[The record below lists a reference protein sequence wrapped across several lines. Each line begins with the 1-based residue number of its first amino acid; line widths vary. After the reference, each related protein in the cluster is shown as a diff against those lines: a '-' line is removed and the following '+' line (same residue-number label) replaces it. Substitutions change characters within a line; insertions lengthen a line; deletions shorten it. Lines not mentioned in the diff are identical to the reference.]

1 MIELFEQD
9 ILLNDRQSSKGN
21 QLKWQSQNGIWCKA
35 DYTGYEGLVE
45 YLVSCLLGYSSLKR
59 NEYVFYQTEKIH
71 YKYKDYLGCKS
82 ENFLPDGWKIITL
95 ERLFET
101 MKGESLAKSV
111 YHMPD
116 VRERIRYMV
125 EQTEQLTGLR
135 EFGVYISKLMTID
148 ALFLN
153 EDRHT
158 HNIAVLMNGAGMFK
172 YCPIFDNGGGLLSDT
187 ILDYPLGEDTFDLM
201 ETVWAKTVSTDFDE
215 QLDVSEHLYGCN
227 LKFFFTKRD
236 VDQLLEQAKGY
247 SDEVRERV
255 QTILHRQI
263 DKYAYLKM

>member
-21 QLKWQSQNGIWCKA
+21 QLKWQSQNGIWYKA

-45 YLVSCLLGYSSLKR
+45 YLISCLLGYSSLKK
-59 NEYVFYQTEKIH
+59 NEYVSYQTEKIH

-101 MKGESLAKSV
+101 MKGESLTKSV

-158 HNIAVLMNGAGMFK
+158 HNIAVLLDDCDQFH
-172 YCPIFDNGGGLLSDT
+172 YCPIFDNGASLLSDT
-187 ILDYPLGEDTFDLM
+187 IQDYQMEEKIQDLVKRVKATFHD
-201 ETVWAKTVSTDFDE
+201 DFDE
-215 QLDVSEHLYGCN
+215 QLDTVEELYGRQIRFHFDRAIVEKIIAEEQN
-227 LKFFFTKRD
+227 YSND
-236 VDQLLEQAKGY
+236 VK
-247 SDEVRERV
+247 ERV
-255 QTILHRQI
+255 YDLISRQMR
-263 DKYAYLKM
+263 KYQYLFE

>member
-21 QLKWQSQNGIWCKA
+21 QLKWQSQNGIWYKA

-45 YLVSCLLGYSSLKR
+45 YLVSCLLGYSSLKK

-101 MKGESLAKSV
+101 MKGESLTKSV

-135 EFGVYISKLMTID
+135 EFGVYIR
-148 ALFLN
+148 N
-153 EDRHT
+153 
-158 HNIAVLMNGAGMFK
+158 
-172 YCPIFDNGGGLLSDT
+172 
-187 ILDYPLGEDTFDLM
+187 
-201 ETVWAKTVSTDFDE
+201 
-215 QLDVSEHLYGCN
+215 
-227 LKFFFTKRD
+227 
-236 VDQLLEQAKGY
+236 
-247 SDEVRERV
+247 
-255 QTILHRQI
+255 
-263 DKYAYLKM
+263 

>member
-21 QLKWQSQNGIWCKA
+21 QLKWQSQNGIWYKA

-45 YLVSCLLGYSSLKR
+45 YLISCLLGYSSL
-59 NEYVFYQTEKIH
+59 
-71 YKYKDYLGCKS
+71 
-82 ENFLPDGWKIITL
+82 IITL

-101 MKGESLAKSV
+101 MKGESLTKSV

-158 HNIAVLMNGAGMFK
+158 HNIAVLLDDCDQFH
-172 YCPIFDNGGGLLSDT
+172 YCPIFDNGASLLSDT
-187 ILDYPLGEDTFDLM
+187 IQDYPMEEKIQDL
-201 ETVWAKTVSTDFDE
+201 VKRVKAKTFHDDFDE
-215 QLDVSEHLYGCN
+215 QLDTVEELYGRQIRFHFDRAIVEKIIAEEQN
-227 LKFFFTKRD
+227 YSND
-236 VDQLLEQAKGY
+236 VK
-247 SDEVRERV
+247 ERV
-255 QTILHRQI
+255 YDLISRQMR
-263 DKYAYLKM
+263 KYQYLFE

>member
-125 EQTEQLTGLR
+125 EQLTGLR

-158 HNIAVLMNGAGMFK
+158 HNIAVLLDDCDQFH
-172 YCPIFDNGGGLLSDT
+172 YCPIFDNGASLLSDT
-187 ILDYPLGEDTFDLM
+187 IQDYPMEEKIQDL
-201 ETVWAKTVSTDFDE
+201 VKRVKAKTFHDDFDE
-215 QLDVSEHLYGCN
+215 QLDTVEELYGRQIRFHFDRAIVEKIIAEEQN
-227 LKFFFTKRD
+227 YSND
-236 VDQLLEQAKGY
+236 VK
-247 SDEVRERV
+247 ERV
-255 QTILHRQI
+255 YDLISRQMR
-263 DKYAYLKM
+263 KYQYLFE